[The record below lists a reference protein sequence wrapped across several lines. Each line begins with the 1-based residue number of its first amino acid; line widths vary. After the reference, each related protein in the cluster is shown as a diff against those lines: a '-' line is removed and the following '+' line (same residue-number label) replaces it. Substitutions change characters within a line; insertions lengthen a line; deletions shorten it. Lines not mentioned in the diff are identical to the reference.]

1 MNTPTAPLARPSPTP
16 AAGLAA
22 PVSNVTSL
30 VRPTGP
36 MPMAPGAAAP
46 PTPAALASTRPQL
59 TDALFQKFAG
69 IVYELS
75 GMRFDVSKSYFL
87 ASKIDIRVQAL
98 GLKGFEDYLNFL
110 ESPSG
115 RPEYGYL
122 VDEVT
127 INETFFYRHEP
138 QLQSFKENLLLPL
151 VTARRNQKQTKL
163 RIWSAATS
171 TGDELYTLALMIK
184 DLGLLGKDLTFE
196 LVGTD
201 ICHDALQ
208 KARAGV
214 YRKYNVRNI
223 PPALLNQNFV
233 HEPQTTAGETWT
245 LKPEIR
251 NLAKF
256 QEGNLMDASRCG
268 ALGKFDFI
276 FCRNVLIYF
285 DEPSK
290 EKAVQHLANNLLDD
304 GFILLG
310 HSENVYSQRHLIRP
324 DKTHTAAI
332 AYQKA
337 PPGTPKYNV

>member
-1 MNTPTAPLARPSPTP
+1 MNTPTAPLARPSTSSSTGPTTP
-16 AAGLAA
+16 A
-22 PVSNVTSL
+22 SNVTPL
-30 VRPTGP
+30 IRPTGP
-36 MPMAPGAAAP
+36 LPAAPGAPVGATVAAP
-46 PTPAALASTRPQL
+46 ASNRPQL
-59 TDALFQKFAG
+59 SDALFQKFAA
-69 IVYELS
+69 IVYDLS

-87 ASKIDIRVQAL
+87 ASKIDLRVQAL
-98 GLKGFEDYLNFL
+98 GLKNFDDYLRFL

-138 QLQSFKENLLLPL
+138 QLQSFKDNLLLPL
-151 VTARRNQKQTKL
+151 VTARRNQKQTRL
-163 RIWSAATS
+163 RIWSAAAS

-201 ICHDALQ
+201 ICHDALE

-223 PPALLNQNFV
+223 PPALLNQHFV
-233 HEPQTTAGETWT
+233 HDPASPSGESWT

-290 EKAVQHLANNLLDD
+290 EKAVQNLANNLLDD

-310 HSENVYSQRHLIRP
+310 HSENVYSQRHIIRP

-337 PPGTPKYNV
+337 PPGTPKYNI